1 MIQLLLLLPWLTILK
16 ILDLLTAGNAS
27 QLMVSCATTILMQV
41 KFHQLDHPT
50 EPMESAA
57 NQASPESIAIV
68 MEPTLAV
75 NLLVVPEMDL
85 EMFLLRE
92 RIIKCLLIAQVLE
105 IKKPA
110 E

>member
-1 MIQLLLLLPWLTILK
+1 
-16 ILDLLTAGNAS
+16 
-27 QLMVSCATTILMQV
+27 MVSCATTILIKV

-85 EMFLLRE
+85 EIFLLKE
-92 RIIKCLLIAQVLE
+92 RIIKCLLIAQILE
-105 IKKPA
+105 IKKSA

>member
-1 MIQLLLLLPWLTILK
+1 MIQQLLLLPWLIILK
-16 ILDLLTAGNAS
+16 IPDLLIAGNAS
-27 QLMVSCATTILMQV
+27 KLMASCATMILMLV
-41 KFHQLDHPT
+41 KSPQLDHPT

-57 NQASPESIAIV
+57 NQVSPENIVIV

-75 NLLVVPEMDL
+75 NQLVVPVMDM
-85 EMFLLRE
+85 EIFLLRE